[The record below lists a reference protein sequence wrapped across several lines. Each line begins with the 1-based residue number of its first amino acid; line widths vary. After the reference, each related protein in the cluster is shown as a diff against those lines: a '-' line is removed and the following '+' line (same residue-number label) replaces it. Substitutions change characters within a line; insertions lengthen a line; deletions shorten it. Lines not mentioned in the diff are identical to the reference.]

1 MRRTVLAAGMA
12 VAVSVGLAACG
23 GDDSSGS
30 GGGGGGAAAKPLVG
44 VDYPRSDTDFWNS
57 YIKYTPQFADS
68 VGVQLKTT
76 NSQNDVATLA
86 SNVQTLVSQNVK
98 GVVMAPQDTAAI
110 VPTLQ
115 TCSSARSRSSP
126 WTRGRTAARST

>member
-1 MRRTVLAAGMA
+1 MRLRTGTAGAALLLAAA
-12 VAVSVGLAACG
+12 LTAACSNDG
-23 GDDSSGS
+23 GS
-30 GGGGGGAAAKPLVG
+30 GAAGADKPLVG

-68 VGVQLKTT
+68 EGVQIKTT

-110 VPTLQ
+110 VP
-115 TCSSARSRSSP
+115 
-126 WTRGRTAARST
+126 